1 VELHARYWPV
11 LPGSLTDVAG
21 AQRLRGCAGA
31 LRAAPLRFGWSVHS
45 PSVEHETRA
54 GCLMT
59 LMNIPLISEE
69 LRAKALGFT
78 RRPRELLIGGDWRPA
93 RSGACFD
100 VIDPATGAIF
110 AHAAAGDAPDVDQA
124 VAAARTA
131 FERSWGTSMPAFRAR
146 LLLKLADL
154 IEANGDELALLET
167 LDNGMPFR
175 MARMAATFG
184 AAESLRYHA
193 GWATKIGGETINPS
207 VPGEWHTF
215 TLREPV
221 GVVGQIVPWN
231 FPLVMAVAKI
241 AAALTVGCTVVLKP
255 AEQTPLS
262 AIRLGELVLEAGFP
276 PGVVNI
282 VTGFGETAGRAL
294 VAHPDVNKIAFTGST
309 PVGKEILRACA
320 GNLKRVTLE
329 LGGKSPVI
337 IFPDADLGPATDVAA
352 RGIFMNTGQ
361 VCAAGSRLFVHE
373 RVFDRV
379 VEDAATDLGP
389 VVSDEQRQRV
399 TGYVRAGIEDGARV
413 LTGGDPVPGPG
424 FFMQPT
430 VLAGTTAGMKV
441 VREEI
446 FGPVLCAMSFSDSD
460 VDAIAR
466 LANDTDY
473 GLAASIWTR
482 DITVAHRLAR
492 RIKAGSVRIN
502 TAGSVDPAVPL
513 GGFKQSGW
521 GRENGREGTEIYTE
535 VKSVTVGLT

>member
-1 VELHARYWPV
+1 MN
-11 LPGSLTDVAG
+11 
-21 AQRLRGCAGA
+21 
-31 LRAAPLRFGWSVHS
+31 AA
-45 PSVEHETRA
+45 
-54 GCLMT
+54 
-59 LMNIPLISEE
+59 LISDDAT
-69 LRAKALGFT
+69 AKARAFT
-78 RRPRELLIGGDWRPA
+78 QRPRELLIAGNWRPA
-93 RSGACFD
+93 ADAATFE
-100 VIDPATGAIF
+100 VIDPATGRRF
-110 AHAAAGDAPDVDQA
+110 ASAAAGDAADIDAA
-124 VAAARTA
+124 VAAARAA
-131 FERSWGTSMPAFRAR
+131 FETPPWSTSTPSGRAR

-175 MARMAATFG
+175 MARMIAAFG

-193 GWATKIGGETINPS
+193 GWATKIGGETVNLS
-207 VPGEWHTF
+207 VPGEWHAY

-231 FPLVMAVAKI
+231 FPLAMAVAKI
-241 AAALTVGCTVVLKP
+241 AAALAVGCTVILKP

-262 AIRLGELVLEAGFP
+262 TVRLGELVLEAGFP

-282 VTGFGETAGRAL
+282 ITGYGETAGRAL
-294 VAHPDVNKIAFTGST
+294 VAHPGVDKIAFTGST
-309 PVGKEILRACA
+309 AVGKEILRACA

-337 IFPDADLGPATDVAA
+337 IFPDADLKAATDVAA

-373 RVFDRV
+373 RVFDQVVGGV
-379 VEDAATDLGP
+379 VERARALRVGAGTDPTTDMGP
-389 VVSDEQRQRV
+389 VVSDVQRQRV
-399 TGYVRAGIEDGARV
+399 TGYIRAGVEDGARV
-413 LTGGDPVPGPG
+413 LTGGAEMPGPG
-424 FFMQPT
+424 YFVEPT
-430 VLAGTTAGMKV
+430 VLAGTTAKMKV

-446 FGPVLCAMSFSDSD
+446 FGPVLCAMSFSDTD
-460 VDAIAR
+460 VDALAR
-466 LANDTDY
+466 MANDTEY

-482 DITVAHRLAR
+482 DISVAHRLAR

-502 TAGSVDPAVPL
+502 TPGSVDSALPL

-535 VKSVTVGLT
+535 IKSVTVGL

>member
-1 VELHARYWPV
+1 M
-11 LPGSLTDVAG
+11 TM
-21 AQRLRGCAGA
+21 
-31 LRAAPLRFGWSVHS
+31 AAS
-45 PSVEHETRA
+45 
-54 GCLMT
+54 
-59 LMNIPLISEE
+59 LISDE
-69 LRAKALGFT
+69 LAAMARAFT
-78 RRPRELLIGGDWRPA
+78 LHHRELLIGGRWQPA
-93 RSGACFD
+93 RSGAAFD
-100 VIDPATGAIF
+100 VLNPANGEVF
-110 AHAAAGDAPDVDQA
+110 AHAASGDAADIDEA
-124 VAAARTA
+124 VAAARAA
-131 FERSWGTSMPAFRAR
+131 FEGPWSTSMPAVRAR
-146 LLLKLADL
+146 LLLRLADL
-154 IEANGDELALLET
+154 IEKHGDELALLET

-193 GWATKIGGETINPS
+193 GWATKIGGETRNLS
-207 VPGEWHTF
+207 VPGEWHAY

-231 FPLVMAVAKI
+231 FPFVMAVAKI
-241 AAALTVGCTVVLKP
+241 GPALAVGCTVVLKP

-262 AIRLGELVLEAGFP
+262 TLRLGELILEAGFP

-294 VAHPDVNKIAFTGST
+294 VAHPGVDKIAFTGST

-337 IFPDADLGPATDVAA
+337 IFPDAELGAATEVAA

-373 RVFDRV
+373 RVFDQV
-379 VEDAATDLGP
+379 VEGVVERARALRIGPGIDAATDLGP
-389 VVSDEQRQRV
+389 VVSHEQLERI
-399 TGYVRAGIEDGARV
+399 TGYIRAGVEDGARV
-413 LTGGDPVPGPG
+413 LTGGGTVPGPG
-424 FFMQPT
+424 YFVEPT
-430 VLAGTTAGMKV
+430 VMTDTTANMRV

-466 LANDTDY
+466 MANDTDY

-482 DITVAHRLAR
+482 DIGVAHRLAR

-502 TAGSVDPAVPL
+502 TAGSVDPALPL
-513 GGFKQSGW
+513 GGYKQSGW

-535 VKSVTVGLT
+535 VKSVTVGLI